1 LYLVTGE
8 NAEESGAAL
17 RDQVLRETWEV
28 WFRNVAVVEDS
39 LWGCC
44 FAFVPSLQMAQ
55 GVQGRKGER

>member
-1 LYLVTGE
+1 MSK

-17 RDQVLRETWEV
+17 RNQVQRETQKI
-28 WFRNVAVVEDS
+28 WFRNIAVVEDS

-44 FAFVPSLQMAQ
+44 FVFSPSPQVAL